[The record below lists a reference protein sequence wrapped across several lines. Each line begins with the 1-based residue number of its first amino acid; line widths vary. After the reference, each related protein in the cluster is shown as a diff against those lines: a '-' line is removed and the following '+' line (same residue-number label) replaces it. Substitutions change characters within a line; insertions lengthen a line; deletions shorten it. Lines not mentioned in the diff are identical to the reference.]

1 MSLSMKKKLTLKMT
15 YLIKST
21 SHINNL
27 GQVLAEPLVINLENK
42 FREIILNYIWEY
54 FRQKRKTKRQKQGGE
69 KMGLLRRD

>member
-1 MSLSMKKKLTLKMT
+1 MT

-42 FREIILNYIWEY
+42 FREIILNYI
-54 FRQKRKTKRQKQGGE
+54 
-69 KMGLLRRD
+69 